1 MKADIVII
9 PETQDDTSDQLIDKD
24 TQDDIPD
31 TLAETQ
37 DTSDKNQDQKN
48 GEKRGKETDT
58 LVPEDQAEDSIETLK
73 VLFGDTLLQY
83 IDKRTERGKTNFKWD
98 GEPSQLKD
106 FITLI
111 LKRNGQWKPRKA
123 GAGKQMCFFFQ
134 DKSENI
140 TLNFWQ
146 SSKTLTVQGNEDQ
159 TAKIE
164 EQLDNLVNS
173 MRPELKK
180 IEAQNTQSKKGKKEN
195 KQQPPATKRNEGG
208 PVSVDSG
215 KEIAALWEVINEVKT
230 LILFQKTSANPD
242 KYNQE
247 AVTEKEAEMTDRM
260 IQLENENA
268 KLTGELEHVK
278 ALNLELLKMI
288 NNQPRKD
295 TELITVNKKLEA
307 ELAQAKLLNNEL
319 IKLINKSSF
328 QQEQQEPNVMTPP
341 SPTER
346 VKVDPTEKTPCNE
359 KKPKKQQQQQQKQE
373 TKKQSEEKSKKEQQ
387 QDIKTPEK
395 TTATSM
401 SKKPSIF
408 IAGDSMM
415 KNIKGW
421 LLSRRK
427 HVRTYTFPGATTEEM
442 EIFLKPL
449 IARRPEEIILY
460 TGTNDLSSKTAE
472 QVTGN
477 ILKLVAEIEKHGIK
491 CTVSTIINRQG
502 ELGSKVHL
510 VNEQLCKKLKTKNC
524 TYICN
529 KNISLNNLNNGGLHL
544 NKRGDGA
551 LALNLINH
559 IRS

>member
-1 MKADIVII
+1 M
-9 PETQDDTSDQLIDKD
+9 
-24 TQDDIPD
+24 
-31 TLAETQ
+31 
-37 DTSDKNQDQKN
+37 
-48 GEKRGKETDT
+48 
-58 LVPEDQAEDSIETLK
+58 IETLK
-73 VLFGDTLLQY
+73 VLFADTLLQY

-123 GAGKQMCFFFQ
+123 GAGKQMFVFQ

-146 SSKTLTVQGNEDQ
+146 SSKTLVQGNEDQ
-159 TAKIE
+159 AAKIE

-180 IEAQNTQSKKGKKEN
+180 TRHKILNPKKARKRTSN
-195 KQQPPATKRNEGG
+195 NHQLQKRNEGG

-215 KEIAALWEVINEVKT
+215 KEIAALWEAINDAKT

-307 ELAQAKLLNNEL
+307 KLAQAKLLNNEL

-328 QQEQQEPNVMTPP
+328 QQEQQEQPNVMTPP

-346 VKVDPTEKTPCNE
+346 VKVDPTEKAPCNE
-359 KKPKKQQQQQQKQE
+359 KKPKKQQQQQQEE
-373 TKKQSEEKSKKEQQ
+373 TKKQSKDKSKKEQQ

-395 TTATSM
+395 KTATSM

-408 IAGDSMM
+408 IAGDNMV

-421 LLSRRK
+421 LLS
-427 HVRTYTFPGATTEEM
+427 
-442 EIFLKPL
+442 
-449 IARRPEEIILY
+449 
-460 TGTNDLSSKTAE
+460 
-472 QVTGN
+472 
-477 ILKLVAEIEKHGIK
+477 
-491 CTVSTIINRQG
+491 
-502 ELGSKVHL
+502 
-510 VNEQLCKKLKTKNC
+510 
-524 TYICN
+524 
-529 KNISLNNLNNGGLHL
+529 
-544 NKRGDGA
+544 
-551 LALNLINH
+551 
-559 IRS
+559 

>member
-1 MKADIVII
+1 MK
-9 PETQDDTSDQLIDKD
+9 
-24 TQDDIPD
+24 
-31 TLAETQ
+31 
-37 DTSDKNQDQKN
+37 
-48 GEKRGKETDT
+48 
-58 LVPEDQAEDSIETLK
+58 VPFA
-73 VLFGDTLLQY
+73 DTLLQY
-83 IDKRTERGKTNFKWD
+83 IDKRSERGKTNFKWD

-106 FITLI
+106 FIALI

-123 GAGKQMCFFFQ
+123 GAGEQMFVFQ

-140 TLNFWQ
+140 TLNVWQ

-159 TAKIE
+159 AAKIE

-208 PVSVDSG
+208 PVPVDSG
-215 KEIAALWEVINEVKT
+215 KEIAALWEAINEVKT

-295 TELITVNKKLEA
+295 TEVITVNKKLEA
-307 ELAQAKLLNNEL
+307 ELAQVKLLNNEL

-328 QQEQQEPNVMTPP
+328 QQEQQEPNVMTPQ

-346 VKVDPTEKTPCNE
+346 VKVDPMEKTPCNE

-373 TKKQSEEKSKKEQQ
+373 TKNK
-387 QDIKTPEK
+387 
-395 TTATSM
+395 
-401 SKKPSIF
+401 
-408 IAGDSMM
+408 
-415 KNIKGW
+415 
-421 LLSRRK
+421 
-427 HVRTYTFPGATTEEM
+427 VRTSLRKNNNRTLKHQKKRQPHLCPRNQASLLL
-442 EIFLKPL
+442 EI
-449 IARRPEEIILY
+449 
-460 TGTNDLSSKTAE
+460 
-472 QVTGN
+472 VW
-477 ILKLVAEIEKHGIK
+477 
-491 CTVSTIINRQG
+491 
-502 ELGSKVHL
+502 
-510 VNEQLCKKLKTKNC
+510 
-524 TYICN
+524 
-529 KNISLNNLNNGGLHL
+529 
-544 NKRGDGA
+544 
-551 LALNLINH
+551 
-559 IRS
+559 

>member
-1 MKADIVII
+1 M
-9 PETQDDTSDQLIDKD
+9 
-24 TQDDIPD
+24 
-31 TLAETQ
+31 
-37 DTSDKNQDQKN
+37 
-48 GEKRGKETDT
+48 
-58 LVPEDQAEDSIETLK
+58 K
-73 VLFGDTLLQY
+73 VLFADTLLQY

-123 GAGKQMCFFFQ
+123 GAGKQMFVFQ

-159 TAKIE
+159 AAKIE

-195 KQQPPATKRNEGG
+195 KQQLPATKRNEGG

-215 KEIAALWEVINEVKT
+215 KKIAALWEAISEVKT

-242 KYNQE
+242 KFNQE

-307 ELAQAKLLNNEL
+307 ELAQVKLLNNEL
-319 IKLINKSSF
+319 IKLINKSSL
-328 QQEQQEPNVMTPP
+328 QQEQQEPNVMTSP

-346 VKVDPTEKTPCNE
+346 VKVDPMEKT
-359 KKPKKQQQQQQKQE
+359 
-373 TKKQSEEKSKKEQQ
+373 
-387 QDIKTPEK
+387 
-395 TTATSM
+395 
-401 SKKPSIF
+401 
-408 IAGDSMM
+408 
-415 KNIKGW
+415 
-421 LLSRRK
+421 
-427 HVRTYTFPGATTEEM
+427 
-442 EIFLKPL
+442 
-449 IARRPEEIILY
+449 
-460 TGTNDLSSKTAE
+460 
-472 QVTGN
+472 
-477 ILKLVAEIEKHGIK
+477 
-491 CTVSTIINRQG
+491 
-502 ELGSKVHL
+502 
-510 VNEQLCKKLKTKNC
+510 
-524 TYICN
+524 
-529 KNISLNNLNNGGLHL
+529 
-544 NKRGDGA
+544 
-551 LALNLINH
+551 
-559 IRS
+559 